1 MRDKPVAMKRRI
13 EDSQSASIGL
23 RAKTARAIAVV
34 LGGQLDSPRVF
45 KRVELKLADPAFPE
59 TSQPYHEVLD
69 LPWGKAQVAVRKIA
83 TRIEKLAT
91 KELARL
97 VREAQAEG
105 LIVSGVGIVGAGD
118 RNLEKIGSTHIRA
131 HAAEGVL
138 FREVL
143 EVAAKA
149 NDLPNR
155 RFDERNLDETAELEL
170 KLPIAKI
177 KAQLAE
183 MGRAAG
189 SPWRA
194 DEKAAATAAW
204 LALAAH
210 RREGSK

>member
-1 MRDKPVAMKRRI
+1 MKLQI
-13 EDSQSASIGL
+13 EDSLVTIGL

-34 LGGQLDSPRVF
+34 LGGRLDAPQVL
-45 KRVELKLADPAFPE
+45 KRMELKLADPAFPE

-69 LPWGKAQVAVRKIA
+69 LPWEKAQAAVRKIA
-83 TRIEKLAT
+83 SRIEKLAS
-91 KELARL
+91 KEIARL

-105 LIVSGVGIVGAGD
+105 AIVCGVGIVGAGD

-138 FREVL
+138 FRQVL
-143 EVAAKA
+143 EVGAAA
-149 NDLPNR
+149 NALPNR
-155 RFDERNLDETAELEL
+155 RFDERTLDDTAVSEL

-177 KAQLAE
+177 KAHVAE

-210 RREGSK
+210 RRE

>member
-1 MRDKPVAMKRRI
+1 MKLRI
-13 EDSQSASIGL
+13 EDSASVSIGL
-23 RAKTARAIAVV
+23 RAKTGRAIAVV
-34 LGGQLDSPRVF
+34 LCGRLDAPQVL
-45 KRVELKLADPAFPE
+45 KRLELKLVDPAFPE

-69 LPWGKAQVAVRKIA
+69 LPWEKAQTAVRKIA
-83 TRIEKLAT
+83 SRIEKLAS
-91 KELARL
+91 KEVARL

-105 LIVSGVGIVGAGD
+105 AIVCGVGIVGAGD

-138 FREVL
+138 FRKVL
-143 EVAAKA
+143 EVGAAA
-149 NDLPNR
+149 NALPNR
-155 RFDERNLDETAELEL
+155 LFDERNLDQTAELEL

-183 MGRAAG
+183 MGRSAG

-204 LALAAH
+204 VALAAK
-210 RREGSK
+210 RRESSK

>member
-1 MRDKPVAMKRRI
+1 MKLQI
-13 EDSQSASIGL
+13 EDSLVTIGL

-34 LGGQLDSPRVF
+34 LGGRLDAPQVL

-69 LPWGKAQVAVRKIA
+69 LPWEKAQAAVRKIA
-83 TRIEKLAT
+83 SRIEKLAS
-91 KELARL
+91 KEIARL

-105 LIVSGVGIVGAGD
+105 AIVCGVGIVGAGD

-138 FREVL
+138 FRQVL
-143 EVAAKA
+143 EVGAAA
-149 NDLPNR
+149 NALPNR
-155 RFDERNLDETAELEL
+155 RFDERTLDDTAVSEL

-177 KAQLAE
+177 KAHVAE

-210 RREGSK
+210 RRE

>member
-1 MRDKPVAMKRRI
+1 MKMQIDNPR
-13 EDSQSASIGL
+13 SVSIGL
-23 RAKTARAIAVV
+23 RAKTGRAIAVV
-34 LGGQLDSPRVF
+34 LGGRLDSPQVL

-69 LPWGKAQVAVRKIA
+69 QPWEKAQTAVRTIA
-83 TRIEKLAT
+83 ARIEKLAT

-97 VREAQAEG
+97 VGEAQAEG
-105 LIVSGVGIVGAGD
+105 AIVCGVGIVGAGD

-143 EVAAKA
+143 EVGAAA

-155 RFDERNLDETAELEL
+155 RFDERSLDETAESEL

-177 KAQLAE
+177 KAHLAE
-183 MGRAAG
+183 MGRSAG

-210 RREGSK
+210 R

>member
-1 MRDKPVAMKRRI
+1 M
-13 EDSQSASIGL
+13 
-23 RAKTARAIAVV
+23 
-34 LGGQLDSPRVF
+34 
-45 KRVELKLADPAFPE
+45 
-59 TSQPYHEVLD
+59 
-69 LPWGKAQVAVRKIA
+69 
-83 TRIEKLAT
+83 
-91 KELARL
+91 
-97 VREAQAEG
+97 
-105 LIVSGVGIVGAGD
+105 SGVGIVGAAD

-143 EVAAKA
+143 EVAAVA

-155 RFDERNLDETAELEL
+155 LFNERDLDETAELEL

-183 MGRAAG
+183 MGRVAG

-204 LALAAH
+204 LALASH
-210 RREGSK
+210 RRERSK